1 MATVFTGSNG
11 SWIDNTGRLPPV
23 TDEGTL
29 YLFRSYLDCTIC
41 DASFVLIC
49 YILHRRLSDCGYSV
63 WPSQSLES
71 LSAYY

>member
-23 TDEGTL
+23 TDERTL
-29 YLFRSYLDCTIC
+29 YLFWSYLDCTIC
-41 DASFVLIC
+41 DASFV
-49 YILHRRLSDCGYSV
+49 HRRLSDCGYSV
-63 WPSQSLES
+63 WLSQSLES